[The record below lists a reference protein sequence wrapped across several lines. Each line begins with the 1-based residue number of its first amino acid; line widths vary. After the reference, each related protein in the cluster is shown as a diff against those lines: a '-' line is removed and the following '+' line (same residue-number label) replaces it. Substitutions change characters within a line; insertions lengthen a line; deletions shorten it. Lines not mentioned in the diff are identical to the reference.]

1 MYRIVPM
8 ILCSGCFRYRQ
19 LIKLI
24 GRLILHAT
32 KYVTEHIENFL
43 NRDGSS
49 NQPTSIVNAEYD
61 LFLMNSVTVLLSGRN
76 IGTLQFLAA
85 VPFHLVNP
93 DILWD
98 CYAVI
103 TKWASSEKNGVASE
117 DISYDFENDLVSMN
131 ESDAFYLLNTLSNM
145 AIAREGKE
153 PDFVRIVTFHLF
165 QVKTETRYY
174 FKLR

>member
-1 MYRIVPM
+1 MK
-8 ILCSGCFRYRQ
+8 RYRQ

-32 KYVTEHIENFL
+32 KYVTEHVENFL
-43 NRDGSS
+43 NFDTSASS
-49 NQPTSIVNAEYD
+49 RSSLINAEYD
-61 LFLMNSVTVLLSGRN
+61 LFLMNSVSVLLSGRN

-85 VPFHLVNP
+85 TPFHLVNS
-93 DILWD
+93 DLLWD
-98 CYAVI
+98 CYALI

-117 DISYDFENDLVSMN
+117 DISYEFENDLVSMN

-153 PDFVRIVTFHLF
+153 QSFVRIVTFHLF
-165 QVKTETRYY
+165 QVN
-174 FKLR
+174 FIIQSSPL

>member
-1 MYRIVPM
+1 M
-8 ILCSGCFRYRQ
+8 
-19 LIKLI
+19 
-24 GRLILHAT
+24 ILHAT
-32 KYVTEHIENFL
+32 KYVTEHVENFL
-43 NRDGSS
+43 NRDGTFSRRELIINS
-49 NQPTSIVNAEYD
+49 EYD
-61 LFLMNSVTVLLSGRN
+61 LFLMNSVSVLLSGRN

-85 VPFHLVNP
+85 IPFHLVSP

-98 CYAVI
+98 CYALI
-103 TKWASSEKNGVASE
+103 TKWASSEKNGFASE

-165 QVKTETRYY
+165 QV
-174 FKLR
+174 